1 MKRKTTK
8 EIVEEV
14 MDACISELKENQIN
28 IIGNL
33 KILTEEHRILRTSV
47 LLLLSFVFGALGI
60 ITALLVKLTFG

>member
-14 MDACISELKENQIN
+14 MDARISELKENQIN

-33 KILTEEHRILRTSV
+33 KILTEEHRILRTSM